1 MKSLVIVI
9 YNPAARTASDKKIGH
24 AIALL
29 EEKGFSVE
37 VLRTETGGHARRLAT
52 DSLLRKPRLLIAA
65 GGDGTVNEVINGMV
79 WSDTPLAILPLG
91 TTNVL
96 AKEIGIPED
105 INGAIETAVSS
116 GPRRVSLGVVQT
128 GSGRDLSARFFC
140 LMAGIGLDGK
150 AVHDVNESLKRVSGR
165 AAYILSG
172 VRNILGYSPE
182 RLSLT
187 IDGKEYFGYTAVIG
201 KAAKYG
207 GNFKV
212 TPDANLLDPSLF
224 VCLFKGGRRLDL
236 FRYAIGVIR
245 GIHLSFRDVVYIRAT
260 EIEVRGTAHIQ
271 VDGDYLGLT
280 PAKVTTARD
289 ALMLVYGKGR

>member
-1 MKSLVIVI
+1 MKSSAVVI
-9 YNPAARTASDKKIGH
+9 YNPAARKASDRKIEL
-24 AIALL
+24 ATALL
-29 EEKGFSVE
+29 REEGFSVE
-37 VLRTETGGHARRLAT
+37 VLRTEARGHARKLAAV
-52 DSLLRKPRLLIAA
+52 SLTMKPRLIIAA

-79 WSDTPLAILPLG
+79 WSDTPLALLPLG

-96 AKEIGIPED
+96 AKELGIPED
-105 INGAIETAVSS
+105 IRGAVDAAVTSE
-116 GPRRVSLGVVQT
+116 PRRVSLGVVEV
-128 GSGRDLSARFFC
+128 SGGGEPGPRFFC

-150 AVHDVNESLKRVSGR
+150 AVHDVNSPLKKVSGK

-172 VRNILGYSPE
+172 IYNILGYAPE

-187 IDGKEYFGYTAVIG
+187 IDGREYFGYTTVIG

-224 VCLFKGGRRLDL
+224 VCLFKGGRRRDL
-236 FRYAIGVIR
+236 FRYAVGVIR
-245 GIHLSFRDVVYIRAT
+245 GVHLSYKDVVYVRAA
-260 EIEVRGTAHIQ
+260 EVEVRGTAHVQ

-280 PAKVTTARD
+280 PAKVTIAKD
-289 ALMLVYGKGR
+289 SLMLVYGKTR